1 MKEIKQIPICF
12 MHVKGCLM
20 MAAFNI
26 FDTTI

>member
-12 MHVKGCLM
+12 MRIKGCLI
-20 MAAFNI
+20 MAVFNI

>member
-12 MHVKGCLM
+12 MRVKGFLM
-20 MAAFNI
+20 MAAFYI